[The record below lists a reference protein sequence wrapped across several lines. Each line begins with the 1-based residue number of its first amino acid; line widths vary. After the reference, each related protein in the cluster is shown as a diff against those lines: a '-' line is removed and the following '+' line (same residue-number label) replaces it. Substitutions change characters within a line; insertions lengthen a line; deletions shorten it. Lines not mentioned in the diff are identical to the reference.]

1 MRCED
6 EAVKMMARLVTR
18 FSRRFFGPEYTA
30 LWNRR
35 IRLPLSRNDV
45 MQALGTPEKQIA
57 IMPVFAQWLQ
67 AAHGGALG
75 SSLTAGDF
83 LVHHAIALGLHV
95 TSLVLLKS
103 ALRIEANARQSGI
116 RLRVS
121 MRRTRTWR
129 NLRYL
134 GVR

>member
-1 MRCED
+1 MPIGTGRSPRRS
-6 EAVKMMARLVTR
+6 AWFVRLLLVNR
-18 FSRRFFGPEYTA
+18 SFVLSVLSA
-30 LWNRR
+30 LS
-35 IRLPLSRNDV
+35 LFLGFHTLGLFVHNDV

-103 ALRIEANARQSGI
+103 ALNARGSKLMPDKAGFG
-116 RLRVS
+116 
-121 MRRTRTWR
+121 
-129 NLRYL
+129 Y
-134 GVR
+134 GFP

>member
-1 MRCED
+1 MPVGTGRS
-6 EAVKMMARLVTR
+6 ASRSAWFVRLLLVNR
-18 FSRRFFGPEYTA
+18 SFVLSVLSA
-30 LWNRR
+30 LS
-35 IRLPLSRNDV
+35 LFLGFHTLGLFVHNDV

-103 ALRIEANARQSGI
+103 ALNARGSKLMPDKAGFG
-116 RLRVS
+116 
-121 MRRTRTWR
+121 
-129 NLRYL
+129 Y
-134 GVR
+134 GFP

>member
-1 MRCED
+1 MRLL
-6 EAVKMMARLVTR
+6 LVNR
-18 FSRRFFGPEYTA
+18 SFVLSVLSA
-30 LWNRR
+30 LS
-35 IRLPLSRNDV
+35 LFLGFHTLGLFVHNDV

-103 ALRIEANARQSGI
+103 ALNARGSKLMPDKAGFG
-116 RLRVS
+116 
-121 MRRTRTWR
+121 
-129 NLRYL
+129 Y
-134 GVR
+134 GFP

>member
-1 MRCED
+1 MPVGTGRSPSRS
-6 EAVKMMARLVTR
+6 AWFVRLLLVNR
-18 FSRRFFGPEYTA
+18 SFVLSVLSA
-30 LWNRR
+30 LS
-35 IRLPLSRNDV
+35 LFLGFHTLGLFVHNDV

-95 TSLVLLKS
+95 TTLVLLKS
-103 ALRIEANARQSGI
+103 ALNARGSKLMPDKAGFG
-116 RLRVS
+116 
-121 MRRTRTWR
+121 
-129 NLRYL
+129 Y
-134 GVR
+134 GFP

>member
-1 MRCED
+1 MPVGTGRSPRRS
-6 EAVKMMARLVTR
+6 AWFVRLLLVNR
-18 FSRRFFGPEYTA
+18 SFVLSVLSA
-30 LWNRR
+30 LS
-35 IRLPLSRNDV
+35 LFLGFHTLGLFVHNDV

-103 ALRIEANARQSGI
+103 ALNARGSKLMPDKAGFG
-116 RLRVS
+116 
-121 MRRTRTWR
+121 
-129 NLRYL
+129 Y
-134 GVR
+134 GFP

>member
-1 MRCED
+1 MPIGTGRSPSRS
-6 EAVKMMARLVTR
+6 AWFVRLLLVNR
-18 FSRRFFGPEYTA
+18 SFVLSVLSA
-30 LWNRR
+30 LS
-35 IRLPLSRNDV
+35 LFLGFHTLGLFVHNDV

-103 ALRIEANARQSGI
+103 ALNARGSKLMPDKAGFG
-116 RLRVS
+116 
-121 MRRTRTWR
+121 
-129 NLRYL
+129 Y
-134 GVR
+134 GFP

>member
-1 MRCED
+1 MPVGTGRP
-6 EAVKMMARLVTR
+6 ASRSAWFVRLLLVNR
-18 FSRRFFGPEYTA
+18 SFVLSVLSA
-30 LWNRR
+30 LS
-35 IRLPLSRNDV
+35 LFLGFHTLGLFVHNDV

-103 ALRIEANARQSGI
+103 ALNARGSKLMPDKAGFG
-116 RLRVS
+116 
-121 MRRTRTWR
+121 
-129 NLRYL
+129 Y
-134 GVR
+134 GFP

>member
-1 MRCED
+1 MPVGTGRSPSRS
-6 EAVKMMARLVTR
+6 AWFVRLLLVNR
-18 FSRRFFGPEYTA
+18 SFVLSVLSA
-30 LWNRR
+30 LS
-35 IRLPLSRNDV
+35 LFLGFHTLGLFVHNDV

-103 ALRIEANARQSGI
+103 ALNARGSKLMPDKAGFG
-116 RLRVS
+116 
-121 MRRTRTWR
+121 
-129 NLRYL
+129 Y
-134 GVR
+134 GFP